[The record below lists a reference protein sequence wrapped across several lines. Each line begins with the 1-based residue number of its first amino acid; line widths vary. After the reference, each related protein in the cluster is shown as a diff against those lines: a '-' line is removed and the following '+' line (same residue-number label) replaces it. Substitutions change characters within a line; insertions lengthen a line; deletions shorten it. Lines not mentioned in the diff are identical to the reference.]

1 MMQRTTSRTRH
12 LIAGALA
19 LVAFGAVPAAAHAG
33 TLQVVPVGL
42 GSVTVSPDATLAAG
56 DSPDCLPSGTTGPK
70 RTDLSGA
77 CSLTYPPGT
86 SVTLHATG
94 GADGDGPPTTFRR
107 WSDDRCPA
115 ADSCTLTVGTDD
127 VTVTALFS
135 PQRVT
140 VRAAGLAGSVAVAPT
155 GFLGGLQPSCVLDGV
170 TTPLDCHEDFDPDLA
185 GPVTLTASP
194 APPASRWLGT
204 SASRGFLCDSVAGPG
219 CSVRPAWPRWAS
231 VGFGVDPEEPDG
243 PPEVDVN
250 FRVAKTGS
258 GSGTVRSG
266 SVDCGGQCTTK
277 ATFGANETFTAT
289 PDNGS
294 RFAGWRAACGNA
306 ATCRLAVGPVTSLTA
321 VFDKAAGAVA
331 GTKSPGTTKPRRRA
345 ALSAR
350 VLGLSVRGH
359 GRRRTLSIRLRVN
372 AASTV
377 RARLLRGRRQV
388 ASHRWRVRRAGIQVL
403 RMRVPVRA
411 RAGSYRVR
419 VTVSGRGRGR

>member
-1 MMQRTTSRTRH
+1 
-12 LIAGALA
+12 
-19 LVAFGAVPAAAHAG
+19 
-33 TLQVVPVGL
+33 
-42 GSVTVSPDATLAAG
+42 
-56 DSPDCLPSGTTGPK
+56 
-70 RTDLSGA
+70 
-77 CSLTYPPGT
+77 
-86 SVTLHATG
+86 VTLHATG
-94 GADGDGPPTTFRR
+94 GADGDGPATTFRR

-115 ADSCTLTVGTDD
+115 ADSCTLTVGADD

-204 SASRGFLCDSVAGPG
+204 SASRGFLCDSVAGPV

-266 SVDCGGQCTTK
+266 SVDCGGHCTTS
-277 ATFGANETFTAT
+277 ATFGTTETFTAT

-321 VFDKAAGAVA
+321 VFDKAARAVGGTGGKNP
-331 GTKSPGTTKPRRRA
+331 GTKKPQGRRA
-345 ALSAR
+345 FAAR
-350 VLGLSVRGH
+350 VLRVGVSGH

-372 AASTV
+372 SAATV
-377 RARLLRGRRQV
+377 RARLLRGRNQV
-388 ASHRWRVRRAGIQVL
+388 AAHRWRVRRPGVQVL
-403 RMRVPVRA
+403 RMRVPARA
-411 RAGSYRVR
+411 RPGSYRVR
-419 VTVSGRGRGR
+419 LTITGQGRTVRVTRGVRVRR